1 MITQE
6 SKPSSY
12 EGMVHLDF
20 IQYENGKEV
29 RTGRITNG
37 ILEKGSIELQLNEKS
52 KNIYRR
58 EENWITVE
66 QYYSGEL
73 LKIYKINVKHPQ
85 FSSIY
90 EGDMDEFFIYERKL
104 SPFVIVGDSMNEE

>member
-1 MITQE
+1 MKNQ
-6 SKPSSY
+6 
-12 EGMVHLDF
+12 
-20 IQYENGKEV
+20 
-29 RTGRITNG
+29 
-37 ILEKGSIELQLNEKS
+37 

-104 SPFVIVGDSMNEE
+104 SPFVIVGDSMNED